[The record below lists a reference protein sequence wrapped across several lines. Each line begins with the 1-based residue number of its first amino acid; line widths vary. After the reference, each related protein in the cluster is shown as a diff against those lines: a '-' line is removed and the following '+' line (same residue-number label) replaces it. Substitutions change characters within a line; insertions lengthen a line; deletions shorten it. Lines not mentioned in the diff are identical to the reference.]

1 MRWQWLR
8 VTSWVTEWLT
18 PDCNE
23 WMTDCLTRW
32 LLRWLTAW
40 SILRSY
46 QTTEN
51 SYYMEPINFSF
62 CIFLSSLI
70 LTMRSSH
77 NMLRVCF
84 ADIRRSE
91 YFEVILPFI
100 RAQIWSLTTSG
111 FFQNNRNKIAIYF
124 ISKKKK
130 KTRKCMN
137 FRTGTIYRQHQMRHV
152 HCLLITGIEISMA
165 ETLHWR
171 SRNYSR
177 NQFP

>member
-8 VTSWVTEWLT
+8 VTGWVTEWLT

-32 LLRWLTAW
+32 LLRLLTAW
-40 SILRSY
+40 SILWSY
-46 QTTEN
+46 RTTEN

-62 CIFLSSLI
+62 FIFLYSLI
-70 LTMRSSH
+70 LTIRSSH

-84 ADIRRSE
+84 ADMRRSD

-111 FFQNNRNKIAIYF
+111 FFKIIHIKYRF
-124 ISKKKK
+124 ISSVKRKKNHEIVWISRLAQFIVN
-130 KTRKCMN
+130 TKCDT
-137 FRTGTIYRQHQMRHV
+137 FILY
-152 HCLLITGIEISMA
+152 
-165 ETLHWR
+165 
-171 SRNYSR
+171 
-177 NQFP
+177 